1 MSYITQEGWRSLNF
15 EVFIS
20 ILLMRP
26 KRKEGVSLVGS
37 KFVLN
42 VKKKHYSNS
51 KIRTLTPL
59 LISLYVFYIKSESIS
74 SPEQNYF
81 GIQHCKCSCTIFV
94 ILCNKYLKYY
104 LCNMYLKYYVIFESS
119 LASTNWHWNT
129 LFGKFWNH
137 V

>member
-51 KIRTLTPL
+51 KIRTLIPL

-81 GIQHCKCSCTIFV
+81 ARFAMRYPVYEKTSMLSLPKKGQIDKLKVSVV
-94 ILCNKYLKYY
+94 ISQQYGFWISDCPDIVSIK
-104 LCNMYLKYYVIFESS
+104 
-119 LASTNWHWNT
+119 NT
-129 LFGKFWNH
+129 KW
-137 V
+137 